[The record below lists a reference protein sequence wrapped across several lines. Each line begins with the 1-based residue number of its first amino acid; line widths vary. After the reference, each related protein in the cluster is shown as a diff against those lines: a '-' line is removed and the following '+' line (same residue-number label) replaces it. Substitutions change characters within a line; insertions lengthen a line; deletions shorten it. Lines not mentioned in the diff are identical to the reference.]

1 MGENCAE
8 NILDSDYSKL
18 ASKLKIN
25 ENDIQS
31 HLYKPHHSERS
42 CQVGSR
48 QRLNPADSCA
58 DSFDIKLQENQLILH
73 HKSTWKDYSE
83 HEFCLIF
90 DRDKG
95 DIFLIGEVCIDPVSV
110 KYS

>member
-1 MGENCAE
+1 MGVDCSET
-8 NILDSDYSKL
+8 ISDSDYSTL

-31 HLYKPHHSERS
+31 HLYKPHHSERT

-83 HEFCLIF
+83 NEFCLIF

-95 DIFLIGEVCIDPVSV
+95 DIVLIGEVCIEPASV
-110 KYS
+110 KFT

>member
-48 QRLNPADSCA
+48 QRLNPVNSCA
-58 DSFDIKLQENQLILH
+58 DSFEIKPQENQYILH
-73 HKSTWKDYSE
+73 HKSTWKDYNE
-83 HEFCLIF
+83 NEFCLIF
-90 DRDKG
+90 EG
-95 DIFLIGEVCIDPVSV
+95 INWDISIIGEVCIEPVSV
-110 KYS
+110 KFT